1 MSHIHV
7 LLGQLPV
14 PVLAVLLAIFI
25 VYAYMYMYVLARS
38 YTRFDA
44 NEMLMMMSGTCLTEG
59 CLSYEQNAVQLSDDL
74 PTFFA
79 VDANP
84 TTWSCTLDD
93 RGNPWFVVDLGM
105 RYEIGYIDITLPN
118 VGGEIRQ

>member
-1 MSHIHV
+1 MLRIHV

-25 VYAYMYMYVLARS
+25 VYAYVFALS
-38 YTRFDA
+38 YIQFHA
-44 NEMLMMMSGTCLTEG
+44 NEMLTMMSGTCLADG
-59 CLSYEQNAVQLSDDL
+59 CLSYEQFAVQLSDDL
-74 PTFFA
+74 PTVFA
-79 VDANP
+79 LDANP
-84 TTWSCTLDD
+84 TTWSCTFDD

-118 VGGEIRQ
+118 VGGEIRQFA